1 MRNNEI
7 INVIYLGVRFIIHSE
22 LYKFFRGRC
31 HNLKMF
37 LKSYTVKSVE
47 RKCIKY
53 VKQLE
58 EYTKAYDLELS
69 EPNIET
75 PCKTHRFLNR

>member
-1 MRNNEI
+1 
-7 INVIYLGVRFIIHSE
+7 
-22 LYKFFRGRC
+22 
-31 HNLKMF
+31 MF
-37 LKSYTVKSVE
+37 LRSYTVKSVE

-69 EPNIET
+69 EPNLSASN
-75 PCKTHRFLNR
+75 FLSCLSSKPPAKLIDF

>member
-1 MRNNEI
+1 
-7 INVIYLGVRFIIHSE
+7 
-22 LYKFFRGRC
+22 
-31 HNLKMF
+31 MF

-69 EPNIET
+69 EPNLSASFE
-75 PCKTHRFLNR
+75 LNR